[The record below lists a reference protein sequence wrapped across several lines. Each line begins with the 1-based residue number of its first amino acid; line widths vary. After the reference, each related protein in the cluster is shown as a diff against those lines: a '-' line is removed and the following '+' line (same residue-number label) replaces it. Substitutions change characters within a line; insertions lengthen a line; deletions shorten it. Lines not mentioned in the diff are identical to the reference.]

1 MSCNLLEIL
10 SFHNFMSYQL
20 KKLVFGLR
28 TYTLKKQKLKKK
40 KEIKI
45 PLQGVTLHLA
55 AFYYYYS
62 Q

>member
-1 MSCNLLEIL
+1 
-10 SFHNFMSYQL
+10 MSYQL